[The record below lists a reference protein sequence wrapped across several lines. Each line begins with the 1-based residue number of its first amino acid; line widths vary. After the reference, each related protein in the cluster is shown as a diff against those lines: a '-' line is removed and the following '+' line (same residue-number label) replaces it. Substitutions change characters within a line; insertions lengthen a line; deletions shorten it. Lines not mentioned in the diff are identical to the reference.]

1 MEVNNMELK
10 GIISSTHKEIVGSR
24 TKNRLTIQISY
35 AIQLI
40 MELYTTDYLILMDYI
55 EDVSVIENPDD
66 PTSIHLYQVK
76 TKSADQQYQ
85 LSTVISE
92 EWYQSLPF
100 HGRASSTDAFLCG
113 TLFEYDCWYYDY
125 GKSQPERI

>member
-1 MEVNNMELK
+1 MELK

-66 PTSIHLYQVK
+66 PTK
-76 TKSADQQYQ
+76 
-85 LSTVISE
+85 
-92 EWYQSLPF
+92 P
-100 HGRASSTDAFLCG
+100 
-113 TLFEYDCWYYDY
+113 
-125 GKSQPERI
+125 SQPADPDEPADPTAPTAPADPGDHDDPPKDYTILIVTAVAVPVAGGAGLVLLLKKKK